1 MGLFDRIFSVG
12 PVGEDE
18 HASDT
23 TQYATSTWENDS
35 SVREAIDRHHDTI
48 ERRLDEHAQQMQ
60 AVAEGQVPA
69 EWMAPVAGW
78 DDHDGLDQVIV
89 RLQSHS
95 DPAVRAL
102 AARTLAMMPGRR
114 AMEALAKA
122 LRDPEVIVRDAA
134 RDALIKLGV
143 ATLLT

>member
-1 MGLFDRIFSVG
+1 MR
-12 PVGEDE
+12 
-18 HASDT
+18 A
-23 TQYATSTWENDS
+23 A
-35 SVREAIDRHHDTI
+35 
-48 ERRLDEHAQQMQ
+48 
-60 AVAEGQVPA
+60 AEGRVTT
-69 EWMAPVAGW
+69 EWTAPVAGW
-78 DDHDGLDQVIV
+78 DDHDGLDKVV
-89 RLQSHS
+89 DRLRSHS

-114 AMEALAKA
+114 AMEALAEA